1 MNAQADSAALHA
13 ASVLAGFDGDPA
25 RYQEL
30 RDTHGHTRPH
40 WRALIA
46 ELERA
51 SALQMRHRQQFV
63 ARQIRENGITYNVYS
78 ERAEARDTQR
88 PWDLDLL
95 PQLVDADEWRALA
108 AGIAQRASVL
118 NAVLADLYGPQTLL
132 RSGML
137 PAELIFGHN
146 NFLGPCQRIAVPGQT
161 HLHVY
166 AADLA
171 RAPNGAWWVVADR
184 TQAPSGA
191 GYALE
196 NRQIISRAFP
206 ELYRQLE
213 VTPLD
218 GFFRALQACLQ
229 RLAPAGTEAPLS
241 ALLTPGRFNETYFEH
256 VYLARQLGVPLVE
269 GQDLSVRDS
278 RVYMKTLGGLQRVH
292 TILRRM
298 DDDYCDPLELRG
310 DSALGVPGLLEAV
323 RAGNVAVANAL
334 GSGVVESPGLLGFLP
349 RICEALR
356 GEPLA
361 LPSVATWWC
370 GEAPVRAHALERLS
384 QLVIKAAFPSQ
395 HFEAIDGRSLSSA
408 GLAALRARIEA
419 RPHAYVAQ
427 EQVHLS
433 QTPVWQRGKPNGRL
447 AARAVSLRVYA
458 VASADGY
465 QVMPG
470 GLARVAAKPGA
481 AAVSM
486 QRGGGSKDT
495 WVLTDT
501 PLAAAG
507 VAPRL
512 LGVRDVVRK
521 DPYLPSRLVENLY
534 WLGRYSERSDNLT
547 RLLRLLL
554 ARYVDDGGSGPA
566 LAGVID
572 VCRARTLLGP
582 RAPTRTALI
591 EAIHRSG
598 TGSLRD
604 TLSRLFWSAT
614 QVRGR
619 LSQENW
625 RGIVEI
631 HREEALLAAATPD
644 LQGAMEFLD
653 RLLMSVSALSG
664 FALDDMTRDDGW
676 RFLVIGRRLERLQFL
691 ADALA
696 RMLRLPAIDDPATLE
711 SLLEL
716 ADSIITYRLRYLSAP
731 QLIPALDL
739 VLLDNANPHSVA
751 FQLRELQ
758 RELGAVA
765 ADYGEASSAALQ
777 SIASA
782 LNDCDLATLEA
793 IAPGTARRRS
803 ALNRMAAQ
811 LAAIAD
817 SARAVSDQLALKHF
831 AHVDDVSRP
840 TLSA

>member
-1 MNAQADSAALHA
+1 MSALPDPVADSPSPSLL
-13 ASVLAGFDGDPA
+13 ASVDRDPA

-30 RDTHGHTRPH
+30 FAGTEVRPH
-40 WRALIA
+40 WSELIA

-51 SALQMRHRQQFV
+51 TPLQMRHRQQFV
-63 ARQIRENGITYNVYS
+63 SRQVRENGITYNIYS
-78 ERAEARDTQR
+78 EAKDSQR

-95 PQLVDADEWRALA
+95 PQMVDAAEWRALA
-108 AGIAQRASVL
+108 AGIAQRASLL
-118 NAVLADLYGPQTLL
+118 NAVLADLYGPQRLL

-137 PAELIFGHN
+137 PAELIYGHN
-146 NFLGPCQRIAVPGQT
+146 NFLLPCQGIAVPGGT

-206 ELYRQLE
+206 ELYRQLQ

-218 GFFRALQACLQ
+218 GFFRSLQSCLQ
-229 RLAPAGTEAPLS
+229 RLAPCGDEAPLS
-241 ALLTPGRFNETYFEH
+241 VLLTPGRLNETYFEH

-269 GQDLSVRDS
+269 GQDLSVRDA

-292 TILRRM
+292 TILRRL

-323 RAGNVAVANAL
+323 RAGHVVVANAL

-356 GEPLA
+356 GETLA

-370 GEAPVRAHALERLS
+370 GEAPVRRHALERLS
-384 QLVIKAAFPSQ
+384 KLVIKGAFPSQ
-395 HFEAIDGRSLSSA
+395 HFAAVDGSKLK
-408 GLAALRARIEA
+408 AAELTELRARIEA

-427 EQVHLS
+427 EQVKLS
-433 QTPVWQRGKPNGRL
+433 QTPVWQRGKPLGKVV
-447 AARAVSLRVYA
+447 ARAVSLRVYA
-458 VASADGY
+458 VATPDGY

-470 GLARVAAKPGA
+470 GLTRVAAQAGA
-481 AAVSM
+481 ATVSM
-486 QRGGGSKDT
+486 QSGGGSKDT
-495 WVLTDT
+495 WVLTE
-501 PLAAAG
+501 
-507 VAPRL
+507 APTLLSPRQL
-512 LGVRDVVRK
+512 PRVLGVRDIVRK

-547 RLLRLLL
+547 RLLRILL
-554 ARYVDDGGSGPA
+554 ARFVDDGGSGPA
-566 LAGVID
+566 LASVLD
-572 VCRARTLLGP
+572 VGRARTLIGRKP
-582 RAPTRTALI
+582 PTKATLVDAVHRTA
-591 EAIHRSG
+591 A
-598 TGSLRD
+598 GSLRD
-604 TLSRLFWSAT
+604 TLSRLYWSAT

-625 RGIVEI
+625 RAIVEI
-631 HREEALLAAATPD
+631 HREQMALTTATPD

-691 ADALA
+691 ADVIA
-696 RMLRLPAIDDPATLE
+696 RVLRQPAIDDAATLE
-711 SLLEL
+711 SLLDL
-716 ADSIITYRLRYLSAP
+716 ADSTITYRLRYLSAP

-739 VLLDNANPHSVA
+739 VLLDAANPHSLT
-751 FQLRELQ
+751 FQIRELQ

-765 ADYGEASSAALQ
+765 ADFGDGANTALQ
-777 SIASA
+777 GIERLLAACNLRVLEESA
-782 LNDCDLATLEA
+782 LGIGGRRGELARLATQL
-793 IAPGTARRRS
+793 GT
-803 ALNRMAAQ
+803 LG
-811 LAAIAD
+811 D
-817 SARAVSDQLALKHF
+817 SARGIAEQLSLKHF
-831 AHVDDVSRP
+831 AHVDDVSQS